1 MLKQVSIDSLQL
13 VAKLTQANVEEIYN
27 TIEFSQ
33 WKGNKSW
40 KHCLYNKEEGYF
52 VFFDPRVR
60 TGLWLKSH
68 YNIMVVMQHRA
79 IRKKPALLRHL
90 FLIGDWRV
98 KRLDIAF
105 DWSLP
110 MSKHFIL
117 KPVNVKMKEMGN
129 SNYYLY
135 GQRNELSVCM
145 YDKKEEL
152 TERKGII
159 IDDENM
165 IRLEL
170 RVRPKIKNQ
179 RLLDG
184 DFSWLKKQVDR
195 IFFVPNGTA
204 VIKSLEREKDKR
216 IFRNVKRRRM
226 QDWSGV
232 DRQPRKRI
240 REAVKS
246 NAVDLF
252 ELFQQ
257 YELHKDI
264 LWNAG

>member
-1 MLKQVSIDSLQL
+1 M
-13 VAKLTQANVEEIYN
+13 
-27 TIEFSQ
+27 
-33 WKGNKSW
+33 
-40 KHCLYNKEEGYF
+40 
-52 VFFDPRVR
+52 FFEPRVR

-68 YNIMVVMQHRA
+68 YNIMIVMQHTA
-79 IRKKPALLRHL
+79 IKRKPALLRHL
-90 FLIGDWRV
+90 FAIGEWRV

-129 SNYYLY
+129 GNYYLY

-145 YDKKEEL
+145 YDKKKEL
-152 TERKGII
+152 AERKGIV

-184 DFSWLKKQVDR
+184 DFSWLKKQFDR

-204 VIKSLEREKDKR
+204 VIKSLKRENDKR

-226 QDWSGV
+226 QEWSGV
-232 DRQPRKRI
+232 DRQTRKRI
-240 REAVKS
+240 REAVKF